1 MSTVLT
7 APSGPNIFGQKPALF
22 VLFFTEM
29 WERFSYYGMRVLLV
43 VFLVDVAFGDT
54 PWSRADALAL
64 YGIYTGLVYFTPM
77 IGGILADKL
86 LGYRNAVLLGAMIMT
101 VGHAAMAFE
110 IEYAFYLGLLML
122 ILGNGLFKP
131 NISSIVGQLYQDE
144 PELKDGAYTIF
155 YMGIN
160 AGAFLGI
167 LLCSY
172 YGENENYGYSYG
184 FGLAGIF
191 MLIGL
196 IQFYLA
202 QGIFGR
208 IGLPPSKLAELEA
221 ADPTSVATAP
231 SLRKSAGVEPDGV
244 TIDADFQK
252 ALHRDDAG
260 QHPVS
265 TGDGRDGPRAIT
277 WGLIGAAIAVLMYF
291 IVVRVA
297 GPQANSLQVFS
308 RHFMPPIIIGSVVGF
323 VGWIMSDKSLYQ
335 VERDRVWSIIVF
347 SFFIVFFWW
356 AFEQAGGSMTIFA
369 LDYTDRTLD
378 ADSAGTFKIANLLLT
393 VIPVM
398 VLTWVL
404 LKLFGITFKEYSAA
418 NLVLGLAFVIVWGL
432 VGLMLYEQFTNTELE
447 VPAGWFQI
455 FNSLF
460 IICFA
465 PAFAKLWERRFALL
479 RRGPIKF
486 ALGLIL
492 LGIGFAIL
500 ALGAAGIPDGAETA
514 SVSMFWLIAAYLFH
528 TLGELCISPVGLS
541 YVSKLAPVRLIGL
554 MFGVFFVAN
563 FIANFAGGLT
573 GSYIEP
579 IAEAVGLSGFFL
591 IFAIVPIAA
600 GLVFI
605 AISGWM
611 KKMMHGIE

>member
-1 MSTVLT
+1 MDTTSSSL
-7 APSGPNIFGQKPALF
+7 PDMKGNIFGQKPALF

-43 VFLVDVAFGDT
+43 VFLVKVAFGDS
-54 PWSRADALAL
+54 PWDRADALAL

-77 IGGILADKL
+77 IGGILADKF
-86 LGYRNAVLLGAMIMT
+86 LGYRKAVLAGALIMT
-101 VGHAAMAFE
+101 LGHAAMAME
-110 IEYAFYLGLLML
+110 VDWSFYLGLALL
-122 ILGNGLFKP
+122 IIGNGLFKP
-131 NISSIVGQLYQDE
+131 NISSIVGQLYDKE

-167 LLCSY
+167 MLCSY
-172 YGENENYGYSYG
+172 YGESADWGYSWG

-196 IQFYLA
+196 IQFYFA

-208 IGLPPSKLAELEA
+208 IGL
-221 ADPTSVATAP
+221 AP
-231 SLRKSAGVEPDGV
+231 SELAAY
-244 TIDADFQK
+244 DA
-252 ALHRDDAG
+252 
-260 QHPVS
+260 S
-265 TGDGRDGPRAIT
+265 TGSGSQEGGLAKAEELDLPKISQGDGQEGPRAIRWAIIGT
-277 WGLIGAAIAVLMYF
+277 VIAAVVYGLIISFMD
-291 IVVRVA
+291 
-297 GPQANSLQVFS
+297 PQVNALQTFS
-308 RHFMPPIIIGSVVGF
+308 RQFMPPIIIGSVVAF
-323 VGWIMSDKSLYQ
+323 VGWIVSDKSLLKI
-335 VERDRVWSIIVF
+335 ERDRVWSIIVF
-347 SFFIVFFWW
+347 SFFIIFFWW

-378 ADSAGTFKIANLLLT
+378 GDSAGTFRIANTILT
-393 VIPVM
+393 VVPVM
-398 VLTWVL
+398 VLTYVL
-404 LKLFGITFKEYSAA
+404 LKLFSITFKNYAVA
-418 NLVLGLAFVIVWGL
+418 NLVLGLAFVIVWILIGN
-432 VGLMLYEQFTNTELE
+432 MLYEQFTTTEPE

-465 PAFAKLWERRFALL
+465 PAFAKLWEKKISWLKA
-479 RRGPIKF
+479 GPVKF
-486 ALGLIL
+486 AVGLIL
-492 LGIGFAIL
+492 LGLGFAVL
-500 ALGAAGIPDGAETA
+500 ALGAMSIPDGAKTA

-563 FIANFAGGLT
+563 FIANFAAGLT

-579 IAEAVGLSGFFL
+579 IAEEIGLSGFFL
-591 IFAIVPIAA
+591 IFAAVPITA

-605 AISGWM
+605 SISGWM

>member
-1 MSTVLT
+1 MDTTS
-7 APSGPNIFGQKPALF
+7 PSLPDMKGNIFGQKPALF

-43 VFLVDVAFGDT
+43 VFLVKVAFGDD
-54 PWSRADALAL
+54 PWDRADALAL

-77 IGGILADKL
+77 IGGILADKY
-86 LGYRNAVLLGAMIMT
+86 LGYRKAVLAGALIMT
-101 VGHAAMAFE
+101 LGHAAMAME
-110 IEYAFYLGLLML
+110 IDWAFYLGLALL
-122 ILGNGLFKP
+122 IIGNGLFKP
-131 NISSIVGQLYQDE
+131 NISSIVGQLYDKE

-167 LLCSY
+167 MLCSY
-172 YGENENYGYSYG
+172 YGENADWGYSYG

-196 IQFYLA
+196 VQFYFA

-208 IGLPPSKLAELEA
+208 IGLAPSELQA
-221 ADPTSVATAP
+221 YDNSPSVANA
-231 SLRKSAGVEPDGV
+231 VEPGGAILDGHL
-244 TIDADFQK
+244 AK
-252 ALHRDDAG
+252 GLGSDDL
-260 QHPVS
+260 PTVS
-265 TGDGRDGPRAIT
+265 QGDGQEGPRAIRWAIIGT
-277 WGLIGAAIAVLMYF
+277 VIAAVVYGLIISFMD
-291 IVVRVA
+291 
-297 GPQANSLQVFS
+297 PQVNALQTFS
-308 RHFMPPIIIGSVVGF
+308 RQFMPPIIIGSVVAF
-323 VGWIMSDKSLYQ
+323 VGWIVSDKSLLKI
-335 VERDRVWSIIVF
+335 ERDRVWAIIVF

-378 ADSAGTFKIANLLLT
+378 GDSANTFRIANTILT
-393 VIPVM
+393 VVPVM
-398 VLTWVL
+398 VLTYVL
-404 LKLFGITFKEYSAA
+404 LKLFSITFEKYAVA
-418 NLVLGLAFVIVWGL
+418 NLVLGLAFVIVWILIGI
-432 VGLMLYEQFTNTELE
+432 MLYEQFTTTEPE
-447 VPAGWFQI
+447 VAAGWFQI

-465 PAFAKLWERRFALL
+465 PAFAKLWEKKISWLKA
-479 RRGPIKF
+479 GPVKF
-486 ALGLIL
+486 AVGLIL
-492 LGIGFAIL
+492 LGVGFAIL
-500 ALGAAGIPDGAETA
+500 AVGALSIPDGAKTA
-514 SVSMFWLIAAYLFH
+514 QVSMFWLIAAYFFH

-554 MFGVFFVAN
+554 MFGIFFVAN
-563 FIANFAGGLT
+563 FIANFAAGLT

-579 IAEAVGLSGFFL
+579 IADEIGLSGFFL
-591 IFAIVPIAA
+591 IFAAVPITA

-605 AISGWM
+605 SISGWM

>member
-1 MSTVLT
+1 MASTSSSL
-7 APSGPNIFGQKPALF
+7 PDLKGNIFGQKPALF

-43 VFLVDVAFGDT
+43 VFLVEVAFGET
-54 PWSRADALAL
+54 PWDRADALAL
-64 YGIYTGLVYFTPM
+64 YGIYTGFVYFTPM
-77 IGGILADKL
+77 IGGIIADKYI
-86 LGYRNAVLLGAMIMT
+86 GYRKAVLAGALIMT
-101 VGHAAMAFE
+101 LGHAAMALE
-110 IEYAFYLGLLML
+110 IEGAFYLGLLLL
-122 ILGNGLFKP
+122 IIGNGLFKP
-131 NISSIVGQLYQDE
+131 NISSIVGQLYDKE

-167 LLCSY
+167 MLCSY
-172 YGENENYGYSYG
+172 YGESDDWGYSYG

-196 IQFYLA
+196 IQFYFA

-208 IGLPPSKLAELEA
+208 IGL
-221 ADPTSVATAP
+221 AP
-231 SLRKSAGVEPDGV
+231 SELGAYDAGVSAAAAESFAVEPDGA
-244 TIDADFQK
+244 TIDGHLAKVQ
-252 ALHRDDAG
+252 AEAG
-260 QHPVS
+260 DLPEVS
-265 TGDGRDGPRAIT
+265 EGDGQEGPRAIRWGIIGT
-277 WGLIGAAIAVLMYF
+277 VIAAVVYGLIVYF
-291 IVVRVA
+291 MD
-297 GPQANSLQVFS
+297 PQVNALQTFS
-308 RHFMPPIIIGSVVGF
+308 RQIMPPIIIGSVIAF
-323 VGWIMSDKSLYQ
+323 VGWIVSDTSLLKI
-335 VERDRVWSIIVF
+335 ERDRVWSIIVF

-378 ADSAGTFKIANLLLT
+378 GDSAGTFRIANTILT
-393 VIPVM
+393 VVPVM
-398 VLTWVL
+398 VLTYVL
-404 LKLFGITFKEYSAA
+404 LKLLSITFKKYAVA
-418 NLVLGLAFVIVWGL
+418 NLVLGLAFVIVWVLIGI
-432 VGLMLYEQFTNTELE
+432 MLYEQFTTTEPE
-447 VPAGWFQI
+447 VAAGWFQI

-465 PAFAKLWERRFALL
+465 PAFAKLWEKKISWLKA
-479 RRGPIKF
+479 GPVKF
-486 ALGLIL
+486 AMGLIL
-492 LGIGFAIL
+492 LGLGFAIL
-500 ALGAAGIPDGAETA
+500 AVGAMSIPDGAKTA

-563 FIANFAGGLT
+563 FIANFAAGLT

-579 IAEAVGLSGFFL
+579 IAEQVGLSGFFL
-591 IFAIVPIAA
+591 IFAAVPITA
-600 GLVFI
+600 GLLFI
-605 AISGWM
+605 SISGWM

>member
-1 MSTVLT
+1 MT
-7 APSGPNIFGQKPALF
+7 PSSSALPETRGNIFGQKPGLF

-43 VFLVDVAFGDT
+43 VFLVEVAFGET

-64 YGIYTGLVYFTPM
+64 YGIYTGFVYFTPM
-77 IGGILADKL
+77 IGGILADKY
-86 LGYRNAVLLGAMIMT
+86 LGYRRAVVLGALIMT
-101 VGHAAMAFE
+101 AGHAAMALE
-110 IEYAFYLGLLML
+110 MEYAFYLGLLLL
-122 ILGNGLFKP
+122 IIGNGLFKP
-131 NISSIVGQLYQDE
+131 NISSIVGQLYDKE
-144 PELKDGAYTIF
+144 PEKKDGAYTIF

-172 YGENENYGYSYG
+172 YGENPNYGYSYG
-184 FGLAGIF
+184 FGLAGVF

-196 IQFYLA
+196 VQFWFA

-208 IGLPPSKLAELEA
+208 IGLPPSQLAAYDEA
-221 ADPTSVATAP
+221 NPLDNEPAGKDAFAVE
-231 SLRKSAGVEPDGV
+231 SAG
-244 TIDADFQK
+244 
-252 ALHRDDAG
+252 AG
-260 QHPVS
+260 IEGMTPLPEVS
-265 TGDGRDGPRAIT
+265 QGDGQEGPRAVRWGIIGT
-277 WGLIGAAIAVLMYF
+277 AIALAVYGLIVTF
-291 IVVRVA
+291 TE
-297 GPQANSLQVFS
+297 PQANALQTFS
-308 RHFMPPIIIGSVVGF
+308 RQFMPPMIIGSVIAF
-323 VGWIMSDKSLYQ
+323 VGWIVSDKSLLK

-378 ADSAGTFKIANLLLT
+378 AESAPIFRIANTILT
-393 VIPVM
+393 IVPVM
-398 VLTWVL
+398 VLTYVL
-404 LKLFGITFKEYSAA
+404 LKLFTITFKNYSLA
-418 NLVLGLAFVIVWGL
+418 NIILAVAFVIIWFLIVN
-432 VGLMLYEQFTNTELE
+432 MLYEQYSDPNPE

-465 PAFAKLWERRFALL
+465 PAFAQLWERKISWLQ
-479 RRGPIKF
+479 RGPVKF
-486 ALGLIL
+486 AMGLIL
-492 LGIGFAIL
+492 LGVGFAIL
-500 ALGAAGIPDGAETA
+500 ALGAVSIPDGAKTA

-579 IAEAVGLSGFFL
+579 IAEEIGLSGFFL
-591 IFAIVPIAA
+591 IFAIVPIGA
-600 GLVFI
+600 GLLFI

-611 KKMMHGIE
+611 KKMMHGID